1 MGNVYTV
8 LAVNVDPIV
17 PVTLSPR
24 EKVLDTCLR
33 YTLVITFWSFLTILA
48 ISPLAV
54 VVLILS
60 PTKNWPFGLVTSIAM
75 LSNSDFI
82 NHSNCAKLV
91 RSRGSK
97 SLSTILLKTNLIELS
112 VPFAL

>member
-1 MGNVYTV
+1 MYTV
-8 LAVNVDPIV
+8 LAVNVDPV
-17 PVTLSPR
+17 GPVTLSPR
-24 EKVLDTCLR
+24 LKLFDTCLR
-33 YTLVITFWSFLTILA
+33 YTLVISFWSFLTTFA
-48 ISPLAV
+48 ISPLAP

-60 PTKNWPFGLVTSIAM
+60 PTTNWPFGLVTSIAI

-82 NHSNCAKLV
+82 NHSNCARLV

-97 SLSTILLKTNLIELS
+97 SLSIRLLKINLIELS